1 MSTLQGNEQWL
12 EEQQAE
18 FASRTGAVLA
28 FWPEFRSTV
37 NRLLEEEPAKGR
49 VAVHS
54 SEKDPNLLTLSA
66 GLFDLKLACDT
77 LSDTVFYAFTSSTL
91 KTLVPRESAIFSNG
105 QLNLVRGYWGVI
117 DSPGPD
123 VAKVFADDPQTVEH
137 FPLAIALRNGVSSSY
152 WAVLRKFPRSKRPQ
166 LPERMKGP
174 QRKRRKMAAETLAS
188 RIYAEL
194 WISFAALIRS
204 YVAAHDLSKPVC

>member
-1 MSTLQGNEQWL
+1 MSTLQGTEQWL
-12 EEQQAE
+12 EEQQEE
-18 FASRTGAVLA
+18 FANRTGAAVA

-37 NRLLEEEPAKGR
+37 NQLLEEEPAKGR
-49 VAVHS
+49 VAVYS
-54 SEKDPNLLTLSA
+54 SEEDPNLLTLSA

-137 FPLAIALRNGVSSSY
+137 FPLASRFAQWCIEQLLGGFKRISALEKAAVARTNEGAAKKEAKNGGRNTG
-152 WAVLRKFPRSKRPQ
+152 
-166 LPERMKGP
+166 E
-174 QRKRRKMAAETLAS
+174 
-188 RIYAEL
+188 
-194 WISFAALIRS
+194 
-204 YVAAHDLSKPVC
+204 